1 MGSTWRLGRIGGV
14 SVGLH
19 WSWLLFFVVI
29 TWSLGMGF
37 PLTFPGVQGIA
48 SWVAAAVTAV
58 LFLFSVLGHEL
69 AHAWVALA
77 RGVPVRGITLFILGG
92 AAEIERD
99 ADSPLDEALITAVG
113 PLSSLVFGVGFGALA
128 LVSQAVPV
136 LYAVSA
142 TMALINISLALF
154 NLIPGFP
161 LDGGRILRA
170 ILWAVMHDFVRAT
183 RIAARAGQVVG
194 WGMVLLGLAQT
205 VLWRQGF
212 GGLWTA
218 GIGWYLAGMAQ
229 ASYEQVLLQHAL
241 RGLRVGQMMREHFAW
256 VYTGTRVAD
265 AWQQYFQRTPQ
276 PGLPVLYDGLLVG
289 LVTLGQVRALGFGE
303 RLTRKLN
310 ELFTTGSL
318 GFYDDLLGDLPYG
331 VVRLMQVP
339 GIGPKRAFQLYNELG
354 VNSAATLAEAARLGE
369 VHQLRGFGPRREAAY
384 AAYNAPAPAPPA
396 QLQFDFPKAA

>member
-1 MGSTWRLGRIGGV
+1 MGATWRLGRIGGV
-14 SVGLH
+14 AVGLH

-29 TWSLGMGF
+29 TWSLGVGF
-37 PLTFPGVQGIA
+37 PITFPGVQGVA
-48 SWVAAAVTAV
+48 SWIAAAVTAV

-99 ADSPLDEALITAVG
+99 ADSPLDEVLITAVG
-113 PLSSLVFGVGFGALA
+113 PLSSFVFGVGFAALA
-128 LVSQAVPV
+128 LGSQAIPV
-136 LYAVSA
+136 IYAVSA

-170 ILWAVMHDFVRAT
+170 ILWGGLHDFIRAT
-183 RIAARAGQVVG
+183 RIAARAGQLVG

-205 VLWRQGF
+205 FLWRQGF

-218 GIGWYLAGMAQ
+218 GIGWYLTGMAQ
-229 ASYEQVLLQHAL
+229 SSYEQVLLQQAL
-241 RGLRVGQMMREHFAW
+241 RGLRAGQMMREHFAW

-276 PGLPVLYDGLLVG
+276 PGLPVLYEGQLLG
-289 LVTLGQVRALGFGE
+289 LVTLGQVRALPPGRWAETPVDQVMTPVADLATVGP
-303 RLTRKLN
+303 TD
-310 ELFTTGSL
+310 SAS
-318 GFYDDLLGDLPYG
+318 DLLQVMQRGQLMEVP
-331 VVRLMQVP
+331 VVDAGRLVGLITQDDVFHVLRTQ
-339 GIGPKRAFQLYNELG
+339 GR
-354 VNSAATLAEAARLGE
+354 AARTGAIAT
-369 VHQLRGFGPRREAAY
+369 P
-384 AAYNAPAPAPPA
+384 
-396 QLQFDFPKAA
+396 